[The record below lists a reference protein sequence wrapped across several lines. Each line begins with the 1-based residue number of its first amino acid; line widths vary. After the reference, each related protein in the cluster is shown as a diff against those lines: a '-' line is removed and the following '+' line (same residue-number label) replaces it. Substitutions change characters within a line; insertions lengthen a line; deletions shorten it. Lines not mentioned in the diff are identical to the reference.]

1 MKKFYFILLF
11 VVSFS
16 AFSQNRI
23 LDSLYYNLEKFHDD
37 SNLVNTYNNLSY
49 QLNTSKLEMSL
60 FFADKAKVLSKKIN
74 FKRGLITAYSNC
86 GIAYYLKGEY
96 TQSLKNHTKAAQ
108 LLDKSVDN
116 YRLSAIYTNIA
127 LVYLDLEKYSSA
139 ESYLFKSLKIDKAS
153 NNSKLIADSYNNL
166 GMIYKEKQAYFKAM
180 YFFNKSLYYR
190 KLSNDTLG
198 MPNTL
203 TNLGSV
209 NILLGNHKIAENQ
222 LNTAFLLYDK
232 NKDIFGNASI
242 NNCLGYLKFEQ
253 NKYQEAI
260 SFFKKSLLV
269 SHKNN
274 MQSYV
279 SYSYE
284 WLAYSYEKLGDYKNA
299 YTFQNKHIKISDKIY
314 NSENAALLAEIQTKY
329 ETEKQKKEIIESKA
343 TLSQQTTILNVFI
356 FGFLFLG
363 VLIFFILKSYKMK
376 VRNNIIILEQK
387 TAVEIQNKII
397 EDKNYLVEAQHK
409 DIKDSIKYAERIQG
423 AILPPKH
430 LWNSILPNSFVLY
443 KPKDILS
450 GDFYWIAETDEYK
463 FIAAADC
470 TGHGVPGALISIVNY
485 NLLNRAVLE
494 KHIVNPGE
502 ILDAVNIWLTESLHQ
517 TIDNSTVKDGMDISL
532 ISINKFTDEI
542 KFSGANNPL
551 FVYSEDGTVKEYK
564 GDKFP
569 VGSFVEE
576 QSLNFTTLSIEVN
589 KGDMLYLFSDGYA
602 DQFGGEKGKKFKIK
616 NLREE
621 FKLVQQIPLNQQK
634 KHLYDRFIEWKGDLE
649 QVDDMMIIGIEL

>member
-180 YFFNKSLYYR
+180 DFFNKSLYYR

>member
-180 YFFNKSLYYR
+180 DFFNKSLYYR

-343 TLSQQTTILNVFI
+343 TLSQQTTILNVSQ
-356 FGFLFLG
+356 
-363 VLIFFILKSYKMK
+363 KS
-376 VRNNIIILEQK
+376 
-387 TAVEIQNKII
+387 
-397 EDKNYLVEAQHK
+397 
-409 DIKDSIKYAERIQG
+409 
-423 AILPPKH
+423 
-430 LWNSILPNSFVLY
+430 
-443 KPKDILS
+443 
-450 GDFYWIAETDEYK
+450 
-463 FIAAADC
+463 
-470 TGHGVPGALISIVNY
+470 
-485 NLLNRAVLE
+485 
-494 KHIVNPGE
+494 
-502 ILDAVNIWLTESLHQ
+502 Q
-517 TIDNSTVKDGMDISL
+517 TN
-532 ISINKFTDEI
+532 
-542 KFSGANNPL
+542 
-551 FVYSEDGTVKEYK
+551 
-564 GDKFP
+564 
-569 VGSFVEE
+569 
-576 QSLNFTTLSIEVN
+576 
-589 KGDMLYLFSDGYA
+589 
-602 DQFGGEKGKKFKIK
+602 
-616 NLREE
+616 
-621 FKLVQQIPLNQQK
+621 
-634 KHLYDRFIEWKGDLE
+634 
-649 QVDDMMIIGIEL
+649 

>member
-1 MKKFYFILLF
+1 M
-11 VVSFS
+11 
-16 AFSQNRI
+16 
-23 LDSLYYNLEKFHDD
+23 
-37 SNLVNTYNNLSY
+37 
-49 QLNTSKLEMSL
+49 
-60 FFADKAKVLSKKIN
+60 
-74 FKRGLITAYSNC
+74 
-86 GIAYYLKGEY
+86 
-96 TQSLKNHTKAAQ
+96 
-108 LLDKSVDN
+108 
-116 YRLSAIYTNIA
+116 
-127 LVYLDLEKYSSA
+127 
-139 ESYLFKSLKIDKAS
+139 
-153 NNSKLIADSYNNL
+153 
-166 GMIYKEKQAYFKAM
+166 
-180 YFFNKSLYYR
+180 
-190 KLSNDTLG
+190 
-198 MPNTL
+198 
-203 TNLGSV
+203 

>member
-1 MKKFYFILLF
+1 
-11 VVSFS
+11 
-16 AFSQNRI
+16 
-23 LDSLYYNLEKFHDD
+23 
-37 SNLVNTYNNLSY
+37 
-49 QLNTSKLEMSL
+49 
-60 FFADKAKVLSKKIN
+60 
-74 FKRGLITAYSNC
+74 
-86 GIAYYLKGEY
+86 
-96 TQSLKNHTKAAQ
+96 
-108 LLDKSVDN
+108 
-116 YRLSAIYTNIA
+116 
-127 LVYLDLEKYSSA
+127 
-139 ESYLFKSLKIDKAS
+139 
-153 NNSKLIADSYNNL
+153 
-166 GMIYKEKQAYFKAM
+166 
-180 YFFNKSLYYR
+180 
-190 KLSNDTLG
+190 
-198 MPNTL
+198 
-203 TNLGSV
+203 
-209 NILLGNHKIAENQ
+209 
-222 LNTAFLLYDK
+222 
-232 NKDIFGNASI
+232 
-242 NNCLGYLKFEQ
+242 
-253 NKYQEAI
+253 
-260 SFFKKSLLV
+260 
-269 SHKNN
+269 
-274 MQSYV
+274 
-279 SYSYE
+279 
-284 WLAYSYEKLGDYKNA
+284 
-299 YTFQNKHIKISDKIY
+299 
-314 NSENAALLAEIQTKY
+314 
-329 ETEKQKKEIIESKA
+329 
-343 TLSQQTTILNVFI
+343 
-356 FGFLFLG
+356 
-363 VLIFFILKSYKMK
+363 MK

-602 DQFGGEKGKKFKIK
+602 DQFGGTKGKKLKIK
-616 NLREE
+616 ALKEE
-621 FKLVQQIPLNQQK
+621 FNKIKSKTTTEQKQHLND
-634 KHLYDRFIEWKGDLE
+634 LFSNWKGDLE
-649 QVDDMMIIGIEL
+649 QVDDVLIIGIELDSY